1 MTIQLDKV
9 VEEQVK
15 ELRKQSYLVDKKQS
29 DDKKYL
35 LALIDAT
42 YKQMK
47 K

>member
-1 MTIQLDKV
+1 MNIQFDKV
-9 VEEQVK
+9 VEAQVK
-15 ELRKQSYLVDKKQS
+15 ELRKQSYLVDKRQS
-29 DDKKYL
+29 DDKQYV